1 MILIKINDFEFLVK
15 QNISILEACKYV
27 GITVPRFCY
36 HETLSV
42 AGNCRMCLV
51 EIENME
57 KPIASCV
64 TLVEEGMSIWVDTP
78 FVKKAREN
86 VLETLLLNHPLDCPI
101 CDQAGECDLQDQTK
115 TFGGD
120 YTRFFFNKRGVEDK
134 DCGPLIKTIM
144 TRCIHCTRCVR
155 FGSEV
160 AGIDFLGTLNRGTS
174 TEIGSYISKMFE
186 SELSGNVID
195 LCPVGALT
203 SKPYAFKARP
213 WELRMNESID
223 TTDGIGSSVY
233 VNFKESEI
241 FRVIPKSNS
250 SINENI
256 ISDKARFSYDSVK
269 TNRIKNL
276 FEYNFKELKFNKI
289 NWFSFFK
296 NIDNIIPKKKSSIL
310 INNEID
316 LETIIYAK
324 KLNYHFLNKVK
335 LYTIKKTKISDN
347 FFISGEYNNISVLN
361 ENIQNVFLFSVNP
374 KIEST
379 LINSKIRF
387 KYKNS
392 LFSIFGIGRNF
403 NYNIPTNFLNLN
415 IKNCVKIFEGKDKIL
430 SKFIINSESSV
441 ILIGESLRAR
451 VSNIDLWSKSIKKIF
466 PTIKIV
472 KIEKD
477 CNSESLNLMNVKP
490 LNTKSIRFSNLNWS
504 VNLDDTTDIRKVLGK
519 TSGLNFWIN
528 THGSKIA
535 SKNQYILPSTTSFE
549 QENIYLNLEQR
560 AQKTQKTLTS
570 FFESRSV
577 KNILSSSYNLEL
589 DRNSYCF
596 EYIFE
601 IIKSTNKFN
610 SLKNIISKTLI
621 NDGFI
626 TISSYPLKSNLED
639 FYCSNL
645 FTKNSTIMQKCSQRV
660 RKDFTNFIS

>member
-1 MILIKINDFEFLVK
+1 MILIRINDFEFLVK

-115 TFGGD
+115 NFGSD

-134 DCGPLIKTIM
+134 NCGPLIKTIM

-186 SELSGNVID
+186 SEISGNVID

-223 TTDGIGSSVY
+223 ATDGIGSSVY

-241 FRVIPKSNS
+241 FRVIPKSNNN
-250 SINENI
+250 INENI
-256 ISDKARFSYDSVK
+256 ISDKARFSYDAVK

-276 FEYNFKELKFNKI
+276 FEYNFNDLKYNKI
-289 NWFSFFK
+289 NWFSFFQK
-296 NIDNIIPKKKSSIL
+296 VDNIIKDQKSSII
-310 INNEID
+310 INNELD
-316 LETIIYAK
+316 LETIISLK
-324 KLNYHFLNKVK
+324 KLNYNSLNKVK
-335 LYTIKKTKISDN
+335 INTIKKTKVNDNLYVSGQYNKISIFD
-347 FFISGEYNNISVLN
+347 
-361 ENIQNVFLFSVNP
+361 ENIQTVFLFSVNP

-379 LINSKIRF
+379 ILNSRIRF

-392 LFSIFGIGRNF
+392 LFSVYGIGRSF
-403 NYNIPTNFLNLN
+403 NYNIPSNFVNLN
-415 IKNCVKIFEGKDKIL
+415 IKSCIKIFEGKNKIL
-430 SKFIINSESSV
+430 SKILVNSKSSV
-441 ILIGESLRAR
+441 ILIGESLKTRI
-451 VSNIDLWSKSIKKIF
+451 SNIDAWSKIIKNFF
-466 PTIKIV
+466 PSVKIV

-477 CNSESLNLMNVKP
+477 CNNESLSLMNIKP
-490 LNTKSIRFSNLNWS
+490 LNTRSIKASKINWS
-504 VNLDDTTDIRKVLGK
+504 INLDDTIDTRKFLDKLSVF
-519 TSGLNFWIN
+519 TFWVN

-535 SKNQYILPSTTSFE
+535 SKNSYILPSCTNFE

-570 FFESRSV
+570 FFEARSI
-577 KNILSSSYNLEL
+577 KNIISSSYNLEFN
-589 DRNSYCF
+589 RNFSSF
-596 EYIFE
+596 DYIYEMIKFTDKFDSLRSMLSKD
-601 IIKSTNKFN
+601 IINKN
-610 SLKNIISKTLI
+610 LV
-621 NDGFI
+621 
-626 TISSYPLKSNLED
+626 TIYLYPLKSSLED

-645 FTKNSTIMQKCSQRV
+645 FTKNSIIMQNCSQKV
-660 RKDFTNFIS
+660 RKDSTNFIS